1 MKFSLSNSIVVTTAF
16 LAMLVFSCKEEKE
29 ESKLTVNTKEVT
41 EITTNSAKCGGSV
54 IAIGNYTIGACGVCW
69 SETPSPT
76 INDFFTTDTQGEGE
90 FTSLMKNLKPGT
102 KYFVRAYAKTSSD
115 PMYGEELDFTTE
127 ALPETT
133 VTIYTNDVSE
143 ITDSS
148 AKCGGVVTTNSDVT
162 ITARGVCWS
171 TSQNPTINDSH
182 TSDGQGL
189 GVFSSTLSGL
199 TSDTPYYIKAYATI
213 SDGSTFYGD
222 LKTFTT
228 TSNGGGGS
236 NVIVT
241 VYTNEVT
248 EITSSSAKCGG
259 VVTANGDVTIT
270 ARGLCWSTSQN
281 PAIND
286 SHTSDGQGLGSFT
299 SNLTGLTANT
309 LYYIKAYATT
319 INGNTIYSD
328 EIKTFSTLDVPGP
341 ATELPTIEIG
351 DITDITGTSAKCNG
365 IVTSD
370 GGSIVT
376 ERGICWNTSSDPM
389 VYHSHVVCGSGMGN
403 FIGELTGLTSG
414 TTYYVRAYATN
425 SEGTKYSEEQKT
437 FITPTL
443 PTVTTSD
450 ATNITQNSATCG
462 GTVTS
467 DGGATV
473 TQRGICWSTSPEP
486 TLETGSSV
494 IIGSGT
500 GSFTGQISGLTA
512 NTEYYVKA
520 FATNVVGTNYGDQ
533 KTFRTEGTSPNDAWL
548 YYGNAIFNEAWGLTN
563 GGDDEW
569 AIMFPASTLSP
580 YAGTS
585 ITKVQV
591 YFYETGIYTL
601 KIYKGGTSSPTTLL
615 ESANYN
621 ITSTGWRGL
630 LVEPS
635 INLNTSQSLWVSI
648 SYSYEAGH
656 YPKCSSEGV
665 GEPNARWGRSNG
677 SAWYD
682 VYDYNENVD
691 LCWLIRVYVTNE
703 SKGIIDQE
711 LVMPTPSKPSNRHT
725 QQSSSTETKPKNVRI
740 DKSIKR

>member
-1 MKFSLSNSIVVTTAF
+1 MKVSLSNSMVSVTVFISLLF
-16 LAMLVFSCKEEKE
+16 LGCNK

-54 IAIGNYTIGACGVCW
+54 IATGNYTIGACGVCW

-76 INDFFTTDTQGEGE
+76 INNFFTTDIQGGGE
-90 FTSLMKNLKPGT
+90 FTSILKNLASGT
-102 KYFVRAYAKTSSD
+102 KYYVRAYATTSSGII
-115 PMYGEELDFTTE
+115 YGEELDFTTE
-127 ALPETT
+127 ALPIAT
-133 VTIYTNDVSE
+133 VTVFTTDVSE
-143 ITDSS
+143 ITTSS
-148 AKCGGVVTTNSDVT
+148 AKCGGAVTANGNVS
-162 ITARGVCWS
+162 ITDRGICWS
-171 TSQNPTINDSH
+171 TLQNPIVNDSH
-182 TSDGQGL
+182 TSDGQGI
-189 GVFSSTLSGL
+189 GVFTCILSGL
-199 TSDTPYYIKAYATI
+199 TSNTPYYVRAYATT
-213 SDGSTFYGD
+213 SDGNTFYGD
-222 LKTFTT
+222 QKSFTT
-228 TSNGGGGS
+228 SSNGGSSGE
-236 NVIVT
+236 VT
-241 VYTNEVT
+241 IYINDVT

-259 VVTANGDVTIT
+259 VVTANGDATIT
-270 ARGLCWSTSQN
+270 ARGVYWSTSQDFTLN
-281 PAIND
+281 A
-286 SHTSDGQGLGSFT
+286 SHSSDGQGLGSFT

-309 LYYIKAYATT
+309 LYYVKAYATT
-319 INGNTIYSD
+319 SNGNTIYSD
-328 EIKTFSTLDVPGP
+328 EIKSFSTLDVPGS

-351 DITDITGTSAKCNG
+351 DIADITGTSVKCNG
-365 IVTSD
+365 NVTSD
-370 GGSIVT
+370 GGATVT
-376 ERGICWNTSSDPM
+376 ERGFCWNTSQDPM
-389 VYHSHVVCGSGMGN
+389 IYHSHVTAGTGTGTFMAD
-403 FIGELTGLTSG
+403 LTGLTTG

-425 SEGTKYSEEQKT
+425 SEGTNYSEEQKT
-437 FITPTL
+437 FTTPTL

-450 ATNITQNSATCG
+450 VTNITQNSAACG
-462 GTVTS
+462 GNVTN
-467 DGGATV
+467 DGGASV
-473 TQRGICWSTSPEP
+473 ISRGLCWSTSPNP

-500 GSFTGQISGLTA
+500 GSFTGQITSLTA
-512 NTEYYVKA
+512 NTDYYVKA
-520 FATNVVGTNYGDQ
+520 FATNVVGTNYGNQ
-533 KTFRTEGTSPNDAWL
+533 KTFKTEGTTTNNAWL
-548 YYGNAIFNEAWGLTN
+548 YYGDAIFNEAWGLTN

-601 KIYKGGTSSPTTLL
+601 NIYKGGTSSPTTLL

-665 GEPNARWGRSNG
+665 GEPNARWCRSNG

-682 VYDYNENVD
+682 VYDNNENVD

-711 LVMPTPSKPSNRHT
+711 LVIPTPLKPSNRHT
-725 QQSSSTETKPKNVRI
+725 QQSSSTETKPKNERI